1 MATLVVALDT
11 PDLPQALALADKL
24 AGSPVW
30 CKVGLELFSVAG
42 PDLIARL
49 KDKGFSV
56 FLDLKLFDIPNTVQA
71 ASRAI
76 GALGVD
82 MLTIHTMGGERMA
95 RAALAGI
102 FTDTGPGAKPS
113 PAPTPLVMGVTVL
126 TSTAQGEVPGYTGD
140 IGALAIDLAKGA
152 ADWGLHGVVCSG
164 FEVQAIKAA
173 RPQILCLTPGI
184 RLAEGSASGA
194 APASADDQRRIMT
207 PAQAVEAGSDFLVV
221 GRPITRAADPLQSA
235 LRILQEME
243 TASCQRR
250 VS

>member
-1 MATLVVALDT
+1 MASLVVALDM
-11 PDLPQALALADKL
+11 PDLSQALALSDKL

-56 FLDLKLFDIPNTVQA
+56 FLDLKLFDIPHTVQA
-71 ASRAI
+71 AARAI
-76 GALGVD
+76 QAMGVD

-102 FTDTGPGAKPS
+102 AQDKGDS
-113 PAPTPLVMGVTVL
+113 APKPLVMGVTVL
-126 TSTAQGEVPGYTGD
+126 TSTAPGEVPGYTGD
-140 IGALAIDLAKGA
+140 ISELAVDLAKNA
-152 ADWGLHGVVCSG
+152 ADWNLHGVVCSG
-164 FEVQAIKAA
+164 FEVRAIKAA
-173 RPQILCLTPGI
+173 RPQVLCLTPGI
-184 RLAEGSASGA
+184 RLSDG
-194 APASADDQRRIMT
+194 PASVLAPTNNDDQRRIMT